1 MRKIF
6 AVLGLM
12 TAAVISLVSCQTK
25 EIVSE
30 SRTMTII
37 ASSDLTKTANSGMST
52 VWADGDQLHVFY
64 LDPAV
69 ATHASYVKAG
79 VFTISD
85 GVGTKSGA
93 FTGEA
98 ASVPSAATKWF
109 AIYTGATA
117 AAPVTPAAS
126 KSDDGFVYVSRSNGI
141 KQPSYDDMSTVSGSH
156 CPMYGVAENVA
167 SGSSPSFTM
176 KQIASVIEFKLVNK
190 TGGTLVVNSLQFEEQ
205 TDVAGQYYL
214 DITGSEPV
222 LTAVEGRTVT
232 NPTVTITKPAELAAD
247 AVAKIYLPVKP
258 FKHAPVAGMK
268 VTVSG
273 TVNGKTA
280 SKSIGLNPLSD
291 AQCTFAAGKIKTVTV
306 NVSEMETEPDATF
319 IFNTADGLAAIGATV
334 PEAGSSTGEDVSG
347 KTFTNKSNGISI
359 SFDKGSASNPTRI
372 WNTAAGVLDLRAY
385 NGSSMTITAP
395 SGQSVT
401 KIVFVGSAVSGFGS
415 PVSSGV
421 WEGDASSVEL
431 SVTAT
436 VKINTVTVTTKSG
449 SAPPVTTDKLSA
461 DPTSLSFAAEGE
473 AKTVTVTCNESNWT
487 YECSETWLTI
497 SKASAFVGLNVTA
510 AENTGDARNATIT
523 LKHPNGTLTATVA
536 VSQKKASSSSSGTI
550 TLTPNS
556 LIFDAAPTGP
566 QTIEVTSDEEG
577 WTWNTETVAEWVT
590 LTKSGNNISV
600 MVQNNTEAARNCTVK
615 FLHANGT
622 TTANLVINQKAPSS
636 GNKVTYTKVTS
647 GTIGTGDYL
656 IVCEASGKALDGS
669 LTDYSKV
676 NSMAVTISGNTIT
689 IDEGSDIHYDA
700 TSKTIRSASG
710 LYLGAK
716 GNNANGMA
724 SRKTDPNGS
733 VSYTIDMTVS
743 GGVATIGC
751 NLEAGFHPLKYNKD
765 SDFFRFYKPTSSLES
780 APLSLYKKN

>member
-1 MRKIF
+1 
-6 AVLGLM
+6 M

-109 AIYTGATA
+109 AIYTGAAA

-126 KSDDGFVYVSRSNGI
+126 KSDDGFVYVSRSNGM
-141 KQPSYDDMSTVSGSH
+141 KQPSYDDMSAVSGSH

-167 SGSSPSFTM
+167 SGRSPSFTM
-176 KQIASVIEFKLVNK
+176 KQIASVIEFNLVNK
-190 TGGTLVVNSLQFEEQ
+190 TGGTLVVNSLQLEEL

-222 LTAVEGRTVT
+222 LTAVEGKTVT
-232 NPTVTITKPAELAAD
+232 NPIVTITKPAELAAD

-258 FKHAPVAGMK
+258 FKHAPVAGMQ

-280 SKSIGLNPLSD
+280 TKTIGLNPLTD

-385 NGSSMTITAP
+385 NGSTMTITAP

-401 KIVFVGSAVSGFGS
+401 KIVFAGTDVKGFGS
-415 PVSSGV
+415 PVSNGV
-421 WEGDASSVEL
+421 WEGDASAVEL

-449 SAPPVTTDKLSA
+449 SAPPVVTDKLSA

-487 YECSETWLTI
+487 WECSESWLTI

-523 LKHPNGTLTATVA
+523 LKHPNGTLTATVS
-536 VSQKKASSSSSGTI
+536 VSQKKASGSSSSGTL
-550 TLTPNS
+550 TLSPNS
-556 LIFDAAPTGP
+556 VIFDAAPAGP
-566 QTIEVTSDEEG
+566 QTIEVTSDEQG
-577 WTWNTETVAEWVT
+577 WTWDTETVAEWVT
-590 LTKSGNNISV
+590 LEKSGNNLSI
-600 MVQNNTEAARNCTVK
+600 MVQNNTGAARSCTIKVQ
-615 FLHANGT
+615 HANGT
-622 TTANLVINQKAPSS
+622 RTANLVVNQKAPST

-647 GTIGTGDYL
+647 SSGLGSGEYL
-656 IVCEASGKALDGS
+656 IVYEDGANSVALDGS
-669 LTDYSKV
+669 LSDFGKK
-676 NSMAVTISGNTIT
+676 NFMAVTISGNTIT
-689 IDEGSDIHYDA
+689 VDDGCYVTYDA
-700 TSKTIRSASG
+700 SEKSLKSASG
-710 LYLGAK
+710 LYFESANAGSNGLYTSDTIIEKYKDNFVIELSIEDGA
-716 GNNANGMA
+716 A
-724 SRKTDPNGS
+724 
-733 VSYTIDMTVS
+733 V
-743 GGVATIGC
+743 IGC
-751 NLEAGFHPLKYNKD
+751 TL
-765 SDFFRFYKPTSSLES
+765 SDGLHQFRWNASSQYFRFYKPGSSITTTLQ
-780 APLSLYKKN
+780 LYKK